1 MKNKKTEN
9 LLNWKTLLATKS
21 KNNIVKQEFF
31 VFWLHCKACELLIWE
46 ILSDEKDILEFKLI
60 KTSKSQ
66 TYKLNI
72 VFSSEDFK
80 NKDKTLAFIR
90 ELFKNTSYKFSYSLE
105 EKSNFNWLYFILGT
119 AIAIVILEAFWLLN
133 KFWIINQ
140 MWVDANSSL
149 LTFFIFGFL
158 ASISSCAVLVWWII
172 LSLTKL
178 WQEIWVSKWK
188 AVLGFQVWRI
198 ISFSIL
204 GFVLGLAWSVF
215 TLNLKINAIL
225 LLIVAILMLLAGL
238 NFLWIP
244 VLRWLP
250 ENKWA
255 MKLRNN
261 RKWNLLF
268 LPILAWA
275 ITFFLPCGFTYT
287 AQVLALSSGNPL
299 KAFFIMLAFVLWT
312 LPILTII
319 WLTGFASKT
328 NAKKAWQ
335 EILNYIVWILIVIFS
350 LISLN
355 SQLSIL
361 WLPNFNFNSSSNVE
375 NITEIIPSNTENNTI
390 VMVYW
395 NTLSPS
401 IIRLKVWETYKIII
415 DVKNTIYGCMSTIF
429 LESLDEQI
437 RVLNAWS
444 KLEFNITPTKK
455 WTYEFLCAMWVP
467 HNAKVV
473 VE

>member
-1 MKNKKTEN
+1 
-9 LLNWKTLLATKS
+9 
-21 KNNIVKQEFF
+21 
-31 VFWLHCKACELLIWE
+31 
-46 ILSDEKDILEFKLI
+46 
-60 KTSKSQ
+60 
-66 TYKLNI
+66 
-72 VFSSEDFK
+72 
-80 NKDKTLAFIR
+80 
-90 ELFKNTSYKFSYSLE
+90 
-105 EKSNFNWLYFILGT
+105 
-119 AIAIVILEAFWLLN
+119 
-133 KFWIINQ
+133 
-140 MWVDANSSL
+140 
-149 LTFFIFGFL
+149 
-158 ASISSCAVLVWWII
+158 
-172 LSLTKL
+172 
-178 WQEIWVSKWK
+178 
-188 AVLGFQVWRI
+188 
-198 ISFSIL
+198 
-204 GFVLGLAWSVF
+204 
-215 TLNLKINAIL
+215 
-225 LLIVAILMLLAGL
+225 
-238 NFLWIP
+238 
-244 VLRWLP
+244 
-250 ENKWA
+250 
-255 MKLRNN
+255 
-261 RKWNLLF
+261 
-268 LPILAWA
+268 
-275 ITFFLPCGFTYT
+275 
-287 AQVLALSSGNPL
+287 
-299 KAFFIMLAFVLWT
+299 MLAFVLWT